1 LEDHP
6 RELAIIGNVIHGYP
20 GNKEIFILPLSF
32 FFFLNPFYFLFYSPS
47 LSLTLNQEYILDI
60 IPCKIFI
67 KVGMTYIKRMI
78 MSGDYPL

>member
-1 LEDHP
+1 MDTQ
-6 RELAIIGNVIHGYP
+6 AT
-20 GNKEIFILPLSF
+20 NKSLFSLSPSF
-32 FFFLNPFYFLFYSPS
+32 SSSTPFYFLFYSPS

-67 KVGMTYIKRMI
+67 KVSMIYIKRII

>member
-1 LEDHP
+1 MDIQATKKSL
-6 RELAIIGNVIHGYP
+6 
-20 GNKEIFILPLSF
+20 FSLSPSSSSST
-32 FFFLNPFYFLFYSPS
+32 PFYFLFYSPS

-67 KVGMTYIKRMI
+67 KVSMIYIKRII